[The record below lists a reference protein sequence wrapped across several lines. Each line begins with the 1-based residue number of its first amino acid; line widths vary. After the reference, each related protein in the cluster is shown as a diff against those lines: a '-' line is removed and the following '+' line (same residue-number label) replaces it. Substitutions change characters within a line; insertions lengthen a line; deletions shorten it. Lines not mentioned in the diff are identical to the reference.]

1 MLTSMRNAFAT
12 GIMRWVLIVIMS
24 VLIFS
29 FAIWGI
35 GDTVR
40 GFGRDTV
47 ATVGSTDI
55 PAERFRN
62 EYDRVRQNLA
72 RQTGRPL
79 TPDQARALGIDQ
91 QVLQRLVAETVLDI
105 RARELLLGVGDQELA
120 RQIVDDENLRGGAP
134 SFDRNRFLL
143 LLRENGLT
151 EQAYVEQR
159 RGLTVRRQI
168 ADAVTG
174 GLATPASFDQ
184 LLHRFQNER
193 RTAAYMI
200 LEADRFAEVPPPD
213 DAVLATY
220 YELVR
225 AAFRTP
231 ELRTADMLALT
242 PASVAGTVEVSD
254 ADARAVYVA
263 QPQRFGQP
271 ARRRV
276 AQLTFP
282 NAQEAA
288 AAAAELA
295 GGRGFDQLVEARGTR
310 PQDIDL
316 GLVTRADLLDPAV
329 RDAAFALP
337 EGGVSAVVEGRFGP
351 VILRASEITAE
362 SVRPFEEVMG
372 QIRGELALERARR
385 QVLDLH
391 DRVEE
396 ERVAGTR
403 LAEIAQKLGV
413 PVVQIAAI
421 DRQGRDATGA
431 PVSGIP
437 NTQVVTTIFQTPVG
451 GDADPVQLQ
460 GGGWVWIDTRAVA
473 AERDRPLAEVR
484 DAVVARWTSEQ
495 RRTRLNLRA
504 GEIAD
509 RLRAGG
515 DIDAIGRELGI
526 AVRATSPFNRQGPV
540 PDFSRTA
547 IDQAF
552 RVARG
557 QPGFATAEA
566 ETDVVVFT
574 ITATE
579 VPPLDPAAPSP
590 FRQELTEALTNDLTS
605 QYVVKLERD
614 LGTVINRAALNRIVD
629 PASATR

>member
-24 VLIFS
+24 ILIFS

-40 GFGRDTV
+40 GFGRDVV

-55 PAERFRN
+55 AADRFRQ

-79 TPDQARALGIDQ
+79 TPEQSRALGIDQ
-91 QVLQRLVAETVLDI
+91 QVLQRLVAETVLDV
-105 RARELLLGVGDQELA
+105 RARELLLGVGDTELA
-120 RQIVDDENLRGGAP
+120 RQIVEDENLRGGAP

-159 RGLTVRRQI
+159 RGLTIRRQI

-174 GLATPASFDQ
+174 GLASPGTYDQ

-193 RTAAYMI
+193 RVAAYLL
-200 LEADRFAEVPPPD
+200 LEADRFAEVAPPD
-213 DAVLATY
+213 DATLAAY

-231 ELRTADMLALT
+231 ELRSADILALT
-242 PASVAGTVEVSD
+242 PASVAATITVSEQ
-254 ADARAVYVA
+254 DARAVYDA
-263 QPQRFGQP
+263 RPERFGQP
-271 ARRRV
+271 GRRRI
-276 AQLTFP
+276 AQATFP
-282 NAQEAA
+282 DAAAAA

-295 GGRGFDQLVEARGTR
+295 GGRTFEQVLEARNTR
-310 PQDIDL
+310 LQDVDL
-316 GLVTRADLLDPAV
+316 GVVTRTDLVDPAV
-329 RDAAFALP
+329 RDAAFALA
-337 EGGVSAVVEGRFGP
+337 EGAVSGVVQGRFGP
-351 VILRASEITAE
+351 VILRASEVTPE
-362 SVRPFEEVMG
+362 SVRPFAEVES

-385 QVLDLH
+385 SVLDLH

-403 LAEIAQKLGV
+403 LAEIAQKVGV
-413 PVVQIAAI
+413 PVVSIAAI

-431 PVSGIP
+431 TVTGIP
-437 NTQVVTTIFQTPVG
+437 NRQVVDTIFQTPVG
-451 GDADPVQLQ
+451 GDADGVQLQ
-460 GGGWVWIDTRAVA
+460 GGGWVWIDTRAITP
-473 AERDRPLAEVR
+473 ERDRPLSETR
-484 DAVVARWTSEQ
+484 DAVVARWTAEQ
-495 RRTRLNLRA
+495 RRSRLNTRA
-504 GEIAD
+504 GEIAE
-509 RLRAGG
+509 RLRGGG
-515 DIDAIGRELGI
+515 DIDAIGRELGV
-526 AVRATSPFNRQGPV
+526 AVRQSSPFNRQGPV
-540 PDFSRTA
+540 PDFSRAA

-557 QPGFATAEA
+557 QPGFAAAET
-566 ETDVVVFT
+566 ETDVVVFVVT
-574 ITATE
+574 TAE
-579 VPPLDPAAPSP
+579 LRPLDPATPSP
-590 FRQELTEALTNDLTS
+590 FREELTEALRNDLTS

-614 LGTVINRAALNRIVD
+614 MGTVINRTTLDRIVD